1 MMTGCFHHRND
12 AVPTWLH
19 DALIDLWQTCLVV
32 YPIIF
37 GGLLLERIFPAERGQ
52 PLRNIGFN
60 LLYAPV
66 FLVISSLTL
75 PPLHRITA
83 PWIAAHGGWVPITLA
98 DSIWGMLAQGI
109 AYIAIYDFFYYW
121 FHRAQHTFKPLWAQ
135 HKLHHSDVSL
145 NISSSIR
152 HHWLEEPLR
161 VFLMM
166 LPMAMVF
173 DVTAPEVRWIA
184 LPVLL
189 WPFFIHLNVRLPLG
203 PLTPVFAGPQLHRIH
218 HSLEPAHHDR
228 NYAAFVPVWDFLF
241 GTYCPPKPGEYPR
254 TGLDT
259 GENLNTLPRAL
270 FSPFRDVWRL
280 VRGTPQRSL
289 PGAVASDGD
298 DA

>member
-1 MMTGCFHHRND
+1 MCR
-12 AVPTWLH
+12 
-19 DALIDLWQTCLVV
+19 VV

-37 GGLLLERIFPAERGQ
+37 GGLLLERIFPAERNQ
-52 PLRNIGFN
+52 PLRHIGFN

-66 FLVISSLTL
+66 FFFITALAL
-75 PPLHRITA
+75 PPLQSITA
-83 PWIAAHGGWVPITLA
+83 PWVAASGGWVPIKLA
-98 DSIWGMLAQGI
+98 DSTWGLLAQGM
-109 AYIAIYDFFYYW
+109 AYIVVYDFFYYW

-145 NISSSIR
+145 NISTSGR

-173 DVTAPEVRWIA
+173 DVAAPNIA
-184 LPVLL
+184 WVATPLLL

-203 PLTPVFAGPQLHRIH
+203 PLTPVLAGPQLHRIH
-218 HSLEPAHHDR
+218 HSMEPRHHDR
-228 NYAAFVPVWDFLF
+228 NYAAYVPVWDILF
-241 GTYCPPKPGEYPR
+241 GTYCHPNPGEYPR

-259 GENLNTLPRAL
+259 GEDLNTLPRAL
-270 FSPFRDVWRL
+270 FSPFRDVWQMA
-280 VRGTPQRSL
+280 RGVQPRKL
-289 PGAVASDGD
+289 PDTATGESRD